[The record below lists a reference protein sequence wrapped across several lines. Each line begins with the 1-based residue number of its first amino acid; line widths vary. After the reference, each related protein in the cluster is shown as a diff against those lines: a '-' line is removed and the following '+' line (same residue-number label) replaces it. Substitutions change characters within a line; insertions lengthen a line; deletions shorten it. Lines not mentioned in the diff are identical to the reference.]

1 MEEVQQ
7 KEIPKKV
14 SEEKKVLP
22 GGKWFRKI
30 PKDILLSPGGVILI
44 FFALF
49 TEIVD
54 FLIPPHLLDSLVIEL
69 FLELPFCLML
79 KIIAGIPLT
88 SMVFPL
94 ILERFDILGII
105 PTWFVWLLRTFF

>member
-1 MEEVQQ
+1 MEEISQ
-7 KEIPKKV
+7 KEIPKKI
-14 SEEKKVLP
+14 SEKKKVLP

-30 PKDILLSPGGVILI
+30 PKDILLSPGGVILV

-88 SMVFPL
+88 SMIIPL
-94 ILERFDILGII
+94 IIERVDFLGII
-105 PTWFVWLLRTFF
+105 PTWFIRLFI